1 MLYFKILITSNCKVD
16 HTNIFI
22 IQYRVEK

>member
-1 MLYFKILITSNCKVD
+1 MQYD